1 MSTICILYL
10 IYRLKFIDFLF
21 LPFSFTIYDSVVFV
35 NGPFSCVL
43 GCFWFKV
50 NKADGNVWI
59 SLVDFFAIGFV
70 VVISVV
76 IVVGFVVVIS
86 VVVVV
91 VRFAVVSGMYT

>member
-1 MSTICILYL
+1 MSTIYILYL
-10 IYRLKFIDFLF
+10 IYRLTFIDFLF

-70 VVISVV
+70 VD
-76 IVVGFVVVIS
+76 IS

-91 VRFAVVSGMYT
+91 VVRFVVVSGMYT